1 LSPSSKAKS
10 SNRLLGSGA
19 GHAIEDGYIL
29 GRALKDHLASQTSSS
44 PRPLSTWMDLY
55 QRVRLP
61 RTQRAQI
68 TSRQA
73 GDVYEMQGKLFEGLS
88 YDEGVP
94 VVREKLQS
102 RMKWVWGA
110 NIDGDYDQAVIDAG
124 LQS

>member
-1 LSPSSKAKS
+1 
-10 SNRLLGSGA
+10 
-19 GHAIEDGYIL
+19 
-29 GRALKDHLASQTSSS
+29 
-44 PRPLSTWMDLY
+44 MDLY
-55 QRVRLP
+55 ERVRLP